1 MSLYTSYP
9 MKRSILEL
17 LNGARLYKAAALVNP
32 VLIPTIALGLA
43 WCFHSLYKNLGG
55 SPHPVLVV

>member
-32 VLIPTIALGLA
+32 VLILTIALGLA
-43 WCFHSLYKNLGG
+43 CFHSLYKNLGG